1 MVLTDAERTSAFVA
15 ACERRWPGAML
26 VARPNKKKRNYKMA
40 FEPKNDSGSLFR
52 NDRRESD
59 SHPEYRG
66 DGIVNGEAVWINAW
80 VKESKKTGKK
90 FFSLSFRQARARG
103 PQPAACRGFGGF
115 DSVLVFNKRLYAS
128 PEALPYGEVAGC

>member
-1 MVLTDAERTSAFVA
+1 MVLTDAERTSAFIA
-15 ACERRWPGAML
+15 ACERLWPGCT
-26 VARPNKKKRNYKMA
+26 VRPNKKKRNRKMA

-66 DGIVNGEAVWINAW
+66 DGIVNGEPVWINAW

-90 FFSLSFRQARARG
+90 FFSLSFRPKQERIDRSRPLSEDLDDAI
-103 PQPAACRGFGGF
+103 PF
-115 DSVLVFNKRLYAS
+115 
-128 PEALPYGEVAGC
+128 

>member
-1 MVLTDAERTSAFVA
+1 LVLSDFPPDLYKRFIAR
-15 ACERRWPGAML
+15 CEQLWPGAML
-26 VARPNKKKRNYKMA
+26 VARPNQEEKDCEMA

-66 DGIVNGEAVWINAW
+66 DGIVNGEAVWINAG

-90 FFSLSFRQARARG
+90 FFSLSFKPKQERIDRSRPLRDDLDDAI
-103 PQPAACRGFGGF
+103 PF
-115 DSVLVFNKRLYAS
+115 
-128 PEALPYGEVAGC
+128 

>member
-1 MVLTDAERTSAFVA
+1 MVI
-15 ACERRWPGAML
+15 
-26 VARPNKKKRNYKMA
+26 RPNQKGQSPMA
-40 FEPKNDSGSLFR
+40 YEQKNDSGSLFR

-90 FFSLSFRQARARG
+90 FFSLSFKPKQERIDRS
-103 PQPAACRGFGGF
+103 QPL
-115 DSVLVFNKRLYAS
+115 SVDLDDAIPF
-128 PEALPYGEVAGC
+128 

>member
-1 MVLTDAERTSAFVA
+1 
-15 ACERRWPGAML
+15 
-26 VARPNKKKRNYKMA
+26 MA

-52 NDRRESD
+52 NERRESD

-90 FFSLSFRQARARG
+90 FFSLSFRPKHERIDRSRPLKDDLA
-103 PQPAACRGFGGF
+103 
-115 DSVLVFNKRLYAS
+115 D
-128 PEALPYGEVAGC
+128 EVPW

>member
-1 MVLTDAERTSAFVA
+1 VTDFPPDLYKRFIAR
-15 ACERRWPGAML
+15 CEQLWPGAML
-26 VARPNKKKRNYKMA
+26 VAQPNQEEKDCEMA

-90 FFSLSFRQARARG
+90 FFSLSFKPKQERIDPSRRRDLDDAI
-103 PQPAACRGFGGF
+103 PF
-115 DSVLVFNKRLYAS
+115 
-128 PEALPYGEVAGC
+128 

>member
-1 MVLTDAERTSAFVA
+1 LTDRKA
-15 ACERRWPGAML
+15 AARFIARCKQLWPGAML
-26 VARPNKKKRNYKMA
+26 VARSNQEEKDCEMA

-52 NDRRESD
+52 NERRESD

-90 FFSLSFRQARARG
+90 FFSLSFRPKQERIDHSR
-103 PQPAACRGFGGF
+103 PLSEDLNDEIGF
-115 DSVLVFNKRLYAS
+115 
-128 PEALPYGEVAGC
+128 